1 MEKPYLELRTR
12 NTFGD
17 IINNYFQFLKLNFKH
32 YLNMYLRYNAIS
44 IVLTLI
50 SSYLLVTGFMGLA
63 SRDFRFGIN
72 TSIDSNVYLIAGAFI
87 LVIILFITTILNYS
101 FSSAY
106 VNNYV
111 TNEGVVESV
120 NIWSAIKKNLGTI
133 VLFVLIGI
141 AIYIGYLIL
150 SLVLVFI
157 PLLGMFAQYAIN
169 FTLNALFGL
178 SFMVIFNEN
187 KSAGEALLE
196 GWSFTTSN
204 FIRVVSYGLVIGV
217 LNMMLII
224 LVLSIPGFIIGLY
237 SYFSIISDV
246 DFITSTFATLVFTL
260 GFSLFILTFI
270 FSQALSQVAYGILFF
285 NLHEERHNGYLRER
299 IEQIGVNE

>member
-187 KSAGEALLE
+187 KSAGEALSE